1 MTPFR
6 LAVWGDPIAH
16 SKSPALHAAAYGVLG
31 LEWEY
36 GRSQV
41 DVDGF
46 ASELNALDESWR
58 GLSLTMP
65 LKESAFHAADATDS
79 HAMSTGAVNT
89 LLLGDRL
96 LGFNTDVG
104 GIVDALSEH
113 AITQI
118 ESVRIL
124 GAGATAASAL
134 VAARELGVVR
144 ADIRARN
151 PDRAAGLLA
160 LGEHLGI
167 SVRAHSFDAQVDA
180 ADLTIATLPS
190 GTTLPD
196 AVVARLGAHGGPLF
210 DAAYAPWPSALAAGW
225 GSAPVISGLG
235 MLLHQAVRQIRIF
248 LHGDPLH
255 VLADEESVLRAMRA
269 AL

>member
-16 SKSPALHAAAYGVLG
+16 SQSPALHAAAYAVLG
-31 LEWEY
+31 VDWEY
-36 GRSQV
+36 GRSRV
-41 DVDGF
+41 DADGF
-46 ASELNALDESWR
+46 ASELNALDASWR

-65 LKESAFHAADATDS
+65 LKESAFRAADVTDPHAT
-79 HAMSTGAVNT
+79 STGAVNT
-89 LLLGDRL
+89 LLFGDRL
-96 LGFNTDVG
+96 AGFNTDVG

-134 VAARELGVVR
+134 VAARELGVER

-160 LGEHLGI
+160 LGEQLGI
-167 SVRAHSFDAQVDA
+167 SVRAHSLDAQVDA

-196 AVVARLGAHGGPLF
+196 AVVARLASHGGPLF

-225 GSAPVISGLG
+225 GTAPVISGLG
-235 MLLHQAVRQIRIF
+235 MLLHQAVRQIRVF

-255 VLADEESVLRAMRA
+255 ELPDEESVLRAMRA